1 MHPLNF
7 FDCNCGLGPWMG
19 GPARGY
25 DGSPRTLLQTM
36 DSMGIAEA
44 CAYALSEYECNPGAG
59 NAWLARELAANP
71 RLHPVLVIGPHQCGE
86 WPSPADLPARLEAAG
101 AKMARLPLGAMTAMK
116 ELDIL
121 LLEGL
126 ADCLTARKAP
136 LFIDCLGSLEQARA
150 ADLKTLLERWP
161 TLPVILS
168 FPKTGQQDRMLHCL
182 WERFPNFYV
191 ELAGYQTLGIIED
204 VTRRFGGRRMVFGSR
219 YPHFTPLQT
228 MLQVI
233 YSGVEDAVKRE
244 IAGDTVR
251 ALLKEVTL

>member
-7 FDCNCGLGPWMG
+7 LDCNCGLGPWMG
-19 GPARGY
+19 GPGRGY
-25 DGSPRTLLQTM
+25 EGSPRTLLQTM

-59 NAWLARELAANP
+59 NARLASELAANP

-86 WPSPADLPARLEAAG
+86 WPSPADLPARMKAAG
-101 AKMARLPLGAMTAMK
+101 AKMARLPLGTMAAMK

-121 LLEGL
+121 PLEPLFDAL
-126 ADCLTARKAP
+126 AARRAP
-136 LFIDCLGSLEQARA
+136 LFIDCLVSLEQARTA
-150 ADLKTLLERWP
+150 ELKTLLERWP
-161 TLPVILS
+161 AMPLILS
-168 FPKTGQQDRMLHCL
+168 FPKQSQLDRQLYYL
-182 WERFPNFYV
+182 WERFTHFYV
-191 ELAGYQTLGIIED
+191 ELAGYQGLGCIED
-204 VTRRFGGRRMVFGSR
+204 VTRRFGARRLVYGSR
-219 YPHFTPLQT
+219 YPHFTPLQG

-251 ALLKEVTL
+251 QLLREVEQ